1 MGRIKRISNP
11 DAINVIPSRRKIP
24 YNPSKPYRD
33 TDTRGTT
40 TLTTVINDSS
50 NEFSFEILSASTT
63 SLVKAL

>member
-1 MGRIKRISNP
+1 VCSS
-11 DAINVIPSRRKIP
+11 DL
-24 YNPSKPYRD
+24 
-33 TDTRGTT
+33 DTRGTT